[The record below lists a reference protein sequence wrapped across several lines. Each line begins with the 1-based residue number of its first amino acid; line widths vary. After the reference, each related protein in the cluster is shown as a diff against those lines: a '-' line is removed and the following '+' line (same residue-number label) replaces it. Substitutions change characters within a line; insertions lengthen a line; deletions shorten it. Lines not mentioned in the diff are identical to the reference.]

1 MKDFKVPNFL
11 SYIVSGGF
19 FAICFLYYIIFD
31 RYLIAYQEQIQL
43 FRFDSHYFTDFLA
56 NPGGLSE
63 YIGAFFIQFFIN
75 QLAGAL
81 ILTLS
86 VAAVFALFRFVFRKY
101 NVSGILWSLLPAIF
115 LLALQSDYMFN
126 FGYSVALLL
135 VLTFFAI
142 YISIKNENIRY
153 SFGILGWIL
162 LYPAA
167 GSFSFMAVLFCVLH
181 ELLYNKDRNRVFISV
196 VYLALAVLIPLL
208 FRQTIYYIPFRE
220 SWLDP
225 KLLILR
231 EIIKYILILFL
242 LYFPISLI
250 KIKIL
255 PLSKYTWLQP
265 EWKLKNILAGTIV
278 IVILSWGIINWVYDP
293 NIRLFLE
300 IDHNVQQ
307 DKWEKV
313 LELSSKSKVNNR
325 LTLYY
330 TNLALYKT
338 GHLEDRLFA
347 YPQTGVK
354 GLWLNREGN
363 ELSLFL
369 GCEIFYELGN
379 INEATR
385 WAFDAMVANGQTPP
399 RLLKQLVLTSLING
413 DYGVAEKYLNILDES
428 LFYRDWAKH
437 YRKYQTNPDLLLKD
451 PEIATKRHFMIHED
465 FVAQTN
471 DLNIGLKQLLENHP
485 DNRMAFE
492 YYMSSLLL
500 DKNLTEFAA
509 SINRIRDFGYKEIPL
524 HYEEALLMYMGY
536 AKKNAVPQGYGI
548 RRTTVQNF
556 QNYGKAYAQA
566 SKSGNPSNGVDFF
579 SRSFGNTYW
588 FYFHFINNRTSSNES
603 EHPFN

>member
-1 MKDFKVPNFL
+1 MKDSKKTNFL
-11 SYIVSGGF
+11 SHIVAGGF
-19 FAICFLYYIIFD
+19 FAICFLYYTLFD

-43 FRFDSHYFTDFLA
+43 FRYDSHYFADFLA
-56 NPGGLSE
+56 TPGGLSD

-75 QLAGAL
+75 PLAGAL

-86 VAAVFALFRFVFRKY
+86 VAAVFTLSGFIFKKY
-101 NVSGILWSLLPAIF
+101 SVSGILWSLLPAIF

-126 FGYSVALLL
+126 FGYSVALIL
-135 VLTFFAI
+135 VLAFIAV
-142 YISIKNENIRY
+142 YISIGNENIRY

-167 GSFSFMAVLFCVLH
+167 GGFSFVAILVCVLH
-181 ELLYNKDRNRVFISV
+181 EFLYYENHKWVLISAA
-196 VYLALAVLIPLL
+196 YLILALLLPVLL
-208 FRQTIYYIPFRE
+208 RQTIYYLPFRDA
-220 SWLDP
+220 WFDP
-225 KLLILR
+225 KLLTLR
-231 EIIKYILILFL
+231 EIIKYTLILFL
-242 LYFPISLI
+242 AYFPISLI
-250 KIKIL
+250 KIKII
-255 PLSKYTWLQP
+255 PLSKFKWLQP
-265 EWKLKNILAGTIV
+265 DWKWKNLLAGTI
-278 IVILSWGIINWVYDP
+278 IVLLLSWGIKNWIYDP

-307 DKWEKV
+307 DKWDRV
-313 LELSSKSKVNNR
+313 LELSSKSKISNR

-347 YPQTGVK
+347 YPQIGVT

-369 GCEIFYELGN
+369 GGEIFYELGN

-399 RLLKQLVLTSLING
+399 RLLKQLILGALING
-413 DYGVAEKYLNILDES
+413 DYGVAEKYLNILDQS
-428 LFYRDWAKH
+428 LFYRDWSKN
-437 YRKYQTNPDLLLKD
+437 YRKYVSNPDLLLKD
-451 PEIATKRHFMIHED
+451 TEIAAKRHFMIHED
-465 FVAQTN
+465 FVARTN
-471 DLNIGLKQLLENHP
+471 ESDIYLKQLLENHP

-500 DKNLTEFAA
+500 NKNLNEFAA
-509 SINRIRDFGYKEIPL
+509 NINRIKDFGYKEIPL
-524 HYEEALLMYMGY
+524 YYEEALLMYMGY

-548 RRTTVQNF
+548 RKTTMQNF
-556 QNYGKAYAQA
+556 QNYAKAYAQA
-566 SKSGNPSNGVDFF
+566 SQSGNPRNGIESL

-588 FYFHFINNRTSSNES
+588 FYLHFINNRTSSNES
-603 EHPFN
+603 SHPFN